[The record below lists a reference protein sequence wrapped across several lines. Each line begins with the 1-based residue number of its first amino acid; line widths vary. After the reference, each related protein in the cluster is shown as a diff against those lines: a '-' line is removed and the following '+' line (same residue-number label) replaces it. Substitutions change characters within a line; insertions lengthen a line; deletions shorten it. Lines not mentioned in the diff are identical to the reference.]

1 MGAFGA
7 SISSRPPPPAFSSLP
22 AVATVMKGA
31 QQPQSFLE
39 NSLPG
44 GYVVQP
50 MQPASVTEVDK
61 VNAFGQVVERD
72 FVSRSGGVTEIDR
85 ANASGQVF
93 ERDFILGGNM
103 PLATIAPQVPMRT
116 ISPQVTQSFR
126 PVGVTEVDKVN
137 AFGQVV
143 ERDFVSR
150 SGAVTEI
157 DRANAFGQV
166 FERDFI
172 VGGSMPV
179 ATIGPQAL
187 RSQSWSARAVN
198 PVSQSF
204 PQGSVGRL
212 DVSRVSPGHLESAYY
227 EPNRDGFS
235 PQGYSYARARSNLFV
250 NEYDQASDSSDSE
263 DADDWVT
270 PDYFR
275 SQLRARTA
283 PDAAYNFSELQ
294 ARTQAQDHVHLGDF
308 RVKKAQEAVTLA
320 NAELASAQ
328 AAAQK
333 LQAPA
338 AYARTRHVETD
349 PHRQFYPGGPTVLH
363 HGGGIQE
370 VEPYPFWV
378 GAGTPAARLEPNFSG
393 GEWSLV
399 APVDLKGIENR
410 QSRSLAR
417 DKRGFGAN
425 LDHWLPAG
433 TLAQHNEDLQIVDEA
448 VRRLDAQGQLPTFPP
463 PRHWKEHKSCPI
475 A

>member
-1 MGAFGA
+1 MGAFSA

-44 GYVVQP
+44 GYVVRP

-93 ERDFILGGNM
+93 ERDFIVGGNM

-126 PVGVTEVDKVN
+126 RPY
-137 AFGQVV
+137 
-143 ERDFVSR
+143 
-150 SGAVTEI
+150 
-157 DRANAFGQV
+157 
-166 FERDFI
+166 
-172 VGGSMPV
+172 GSMPV

-187 RSQSWSARAVN
+187 RSQSWSPRAVN

-212 DVSRVSPGHLESAYY
+212 DVSRVSPGHVESAYY

-235 PQGYSYARARSNLFV
+235 PRGYSYARARSNLFV

-275 SQLRARTA
+275 SQLRTRTA
-283 PDAAYNFSELQ
+283 PDVVYNFSELQ

-308 RVKKAQEAVTLA
+308 RVKKAQEAVNLA

-328 AAAQK
+328 AAAQN